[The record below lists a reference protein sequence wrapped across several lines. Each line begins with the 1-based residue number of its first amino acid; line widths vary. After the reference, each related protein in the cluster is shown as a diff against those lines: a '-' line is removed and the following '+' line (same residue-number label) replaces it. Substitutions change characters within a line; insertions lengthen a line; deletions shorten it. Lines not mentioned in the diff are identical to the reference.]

1 MEDET
6 SSLVVDLLTVS
17 HVQSQTVEEKKELRE
32 RERENEDISYY
43 FYSLDSF
50 VVNSNS
56 LLTLL
61 GPLEFTAYITS
72 LNFMKAVNDSITVL
86 VILVS
91 STVILI
97 LSFST
102 GQSPPT
108 NPKLCI
114 SMIYCSIERLPLLRG
129 GAHDKCILLAV
140 VLIAVSE

>member
-32 RERENEDISYY
+32 RQSEDISYY

-56 LLTLL
+56 SLTLL
-61 GPLEFTAYITS
+61 APLEFTAYITT

-114 SMIYCSIERLPLLRG
+114 SMIYWSIERLPLLRG
-129 GAHDKCILLAV
+129 GAHDKCILLVV
-140 VLIAVSE
+140 VLIVVSE